1 MYIYLNSEFKAYTL
15 YEAKSVNSQG
25 EALIVHALWHSRFV
39 QVLFKHVLIINYM
52 SKFRIFRNF
61 DEKTLISD

>member
-25 EALIVHALWHSRFV
+25 EALIVHAL
-39 QVLFKHVLIINYM
+39 
-52 SKFRIFRNF
+52 
-61 DEKTLISD
+61 